1 MILDLIIPAIFIA
14 ILVGITLVTD
24 FRKFY
29 IAYAICAP
37 FSIASYFLTGN
48 ILASVVLILS
58 IVSAKFLYSTRFNI
72 FAGLL
77 FAIVISILVLGLE
90 GIYWITFDLF
100 MGIGTAIGLLTDRSG
115 LSYSKMNDS
124 SKGKSLKI
132 EISRDLVQ
140 IGGGIIILVAIL
152 EMSLTLSRIVITM
165 LVIPLYV
172 IGNYYAINSSNTI
185 GRTLFYFERPMTPL
199 GLGAIWFSAGLL
211 IAAGTVTTT
220 AMLATVVFIST
231 IGDPLATIVGSNIKS
246 PRLPYNKR
254 KSIAGFS
261 AILISSALFA
271 YFMVGAYGI
280 SLGVLSAVLES
291 LSLHPIDDNFLVP
304 TVLSIAARMV

>member
-172 IGNYYAINSSNTI
+172 IGNYY
-185 GRTLFYFERPMTPL
+185 
-199 GLGAIWFSAGLL
+199 
-211 IAAGTVTTT
+211 
-220 AMLATVVFIST
+220 
-231 IGDPLATIVGSNIKS
+231 
-246 PRLPYNKR
+246 
-254 KSIAGFS
+254 
-261 AILISSALFA
+261 
-271 YFMVGAYGI
+271 
-280 SLGVLSAVLES
+280 
-291 LSLHPIDDNFLVP
+291 
-304 TVLSIAARMV
+304 